1 MTTPSRPDLPGG
13 ARPTGATGA
22 AQWVGQVVLYG
33 LFALAIGV
41 FSQWPPYHPIRSD
54 QAVIKISVTRLGQPV
69 GECRRLS
76 QDELAKL
83 PPNMRDP
90 VQCPR
95 ERAPLSME
103 VDVGGKRVLQRV
115 AQPTGLSKDGSASIY
130 ERLVVAAGP
139 QQIEVRFK
147 DDVRPG
153 ATTYHRQASVDLVP
167 GQVLVVDFDAEKGG
181 ITLQ

>member
-1 MTTPSRPDLPGG
+1 MVRIT
-13 ARPTGATGA
+13 TGAWRDLQKDA
-22 AQWVGQVVLYG
+22 SAVRVRVFVEEQKIPLEMEWDEADKV
-33 LFALAIGV
+33 AL
-41 FSQWPPYHPIRSD
+41 H
-54 QAVIKISVTRLGQPV
+54 AVAHNRLGQPV

-76 QDELAKL
+76 QEELAKL